1 MPTIDDVARQ
11 AGVSTATVSRVINQ
25 HPRVA
30 AATRRRVRQAMEAL
44 GYEPNNLARNLR
56 ARSLRVFGL
65 IVPDI
70 LASFFTAI
78 ARGVEDVAYAHG
90 FSVMLSNSDG
100 DPFKEAEYLRTLRTE
115 RVAGIILGPTEK
127 ANAEARSVLRAGIPL
142 VTIDRRIAELELD
155 AVTTDSDAGIA
166 AAVEH
171 LHGHGH
177 RAIGFIGGPLDVS
190 TGRRREEAFFAA
202 LRRLGLA
209 TSSEWVAQA
218 DFREDGGQQAALE
231 MLTATNRPTALFVAN
246 EMMTLG
252 ALRAVRGVGLSMP
265 KDLAV
270 IGFDDTP
277 WARLLDPPLTV
288 VAQPAYDIG
297 RLAAEALLR
306 RIDDPAR
313 RVSTSLLA
321 PQFLVR
327 ASCGEHLDNGASA
340 TDLARADA
348 VLALPSTM
356 PALAPSRPRG
366 HARGV

>member
-1 MPTIDDVARQ
+1 MPTIDDVARR

-30 AATRRRVRQAMEAL
+30 APTRRRVRQAMEAL

-90 FSVMLSNSDG
+90 YSVMLSNSDG

-127 ANAEARSVLRAGIPL
+127 ANAEARAVLRAGIPL

-155 AVTTDSDAGIA
+155 AVTTDSDAGIM

-177 RAIGFIGGPLDVS
+177 RAIGFVGGPVDVS

-202 LRRLGLA
+202 LRRLGLE
-209 TSSEWVAQA
+209 TSPEWVARA
-218 DFREDGGQQAALE
+218 DFREEGGHQAALE
-231 MLTATNRPTALFVAN
+231 VLTCESRPTALFVAN

-252 ALRAVRGVGLSMP
+252 ALRAVRELGLSMP
-265 KDLAV
+265 TDLAV

-288 VAQPAYDIG
+288 VAQPAYDLG

-306 RIDDPAR
+306 RLDDPNR
-313 RVSTSLLA
+313 RVSTALLA
-321 PQFLVR
+321 PRFLVR
-327 ASCGEHLDNGASA
+327 ASCGEHRQNGAGC
-340 TDLARADA
+340 TDADA
-348 VLALPSTM
+348 NDALLPLV
-356 PALAPSRPRG
+356 AVAPSRPRG

>member
-11 AGVSTATVSRVINQ
+11 AGVSTATVSRVINE

-115 RVAGIILGPTEK
+115 RVAGIVLGPTEK
-127 ANAEARSVLRAGIPL
+127 AHAQARAVLRAGIPL
-142 VTIDRRIAELELD
+142 VTIDRRIAELDLD
-155 AVTTDSDAGIA
+155 AVTTDSDAGIM

-209 TSSEWVAQA
+209 TSSEWVARA
-218 DFREDGGQQAALE
+218 DFREEGGQQAALE
-231 MLTATNRPTALFVAN
+231 MLTAKNRPSALFIAN

-252 ALRAVRGVGLSMP
+252 ALRAVRELGLSMP
-265 KDLAV
+265 ADLAV

-288 VAQPAYDIG
+288 VAQPAYDLG

-306 RIDDPAR
+306 RLDEPDR
-313 RVSTSLLA
+313 HVSTVLLA

-327 ASCGEHLDNGASA
+327 ASCGEHRHDALNA
-340 TDLARADA
+340 TEAAARGGVARQSSP
-348 VLALPSTM
+348 VPTLP
-356 PALAPSRPRG
+356 PSRPRG
-366 HARGV
+366 HARGG